1 MLSDKRVAIVST
13 FALSGNQLYADHS
26 LECPR
31 MHWSDRSASVRDRG
45 GSTMVALRLAQ
56 FPSQSQLENSG
67 SSGRAEPARS
77 VHWRANS
84 AGVIHCSAE

>member
-1 MLSDKRVAIVST
+1 MARCGISDLPD
-13 FALSGNQLYADHS
+13 FFGPFQS
-26 LECPR
+26 LG
-31 MHWSDRSASVRDRG
+31 MASVT
-45 GSTMVALRLAQ
+45 SVEQLRLAQ

-77 VHWRANS
+77 VHCRANS